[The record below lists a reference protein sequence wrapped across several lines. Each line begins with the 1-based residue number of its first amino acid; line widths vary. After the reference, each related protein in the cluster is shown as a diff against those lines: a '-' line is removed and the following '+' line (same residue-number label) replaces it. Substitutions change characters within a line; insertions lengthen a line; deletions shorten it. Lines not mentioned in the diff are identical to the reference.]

1 MNILERYQAMEY
13 GRAPEARNE
22 ADAWLKAR
30 DFSASLFIG
39 GQWKKATGGKTFDTA
54 EPATGKHLA
63 SIAEA
68 GHADIDAAV
77 AAARKA
83 LPKWQAA
90 SGYERARVLYAIGRA
105 MQRHARLFAV
115 LESLDNG
122 KPIRESRDIDV
133 PLAIRHFIHHAGW
146 AQSLA
151 KEFPGHSAVGVAGQ
165 IIPWNF
171 PLLMLAWK
179 IAPALA
185 AGCTVVLK
193 PAEFTPLTA
202 ILFAEIC
209 EKAGVPKGVVNIV
222 HGGPEAGAAIVN
234 HPDIDK
240 IAFTGSSEVG
250 KIIRK
255 ATAGSGKKLSLELG
269 GKSAFV
275 VFEDADLDSAVEG
288 LVDGIWF
295 NQGQVCCAGSRLLV
309 QEGVAEAFLAKVKAR
324 MAKLR
329 LGDPL
334 DKNTDIGPLVDRT
347 QLDRVRGLVA
357 QGEKQGALCWSP
369 ESELPMIG
377 CYHLP
382 VLATNIGP
390 ANILAQEEVFGP
402 VLVAMSFRHT
412 EEAIELANN
421 TRYGLAASVWS
432 ENVNLALHVAPQL
445 KAGVVWIN
453 GTNMFDAACGFGGY
467 RESGFGREGGR
478 EGMLEY
484 LAPAKVKATQIKAFD
499 APGGVGERSEG
510 DGSFIDRTPKLFI
523 GGKQVRPDGS
533 YSMAV
538 HDAKGRHAGEVGLG
552 SRKDV
557 RDAVTAARGAKG
569 WASATAY
576 NRAQVLYFLAENLA
590 VRADEFAARL
600 TQLTGASAKAAQAEV
615 DASIERLFEAAGMAD
630 KFEGTVHNPP
640 ARAVTL
646 ALNEPVGV
654 LGIVAPDDAPLLGL
668 VSLLAPA
675 LAMGNTVVA
684 VPSARWP
691 LVATDLYQVFETSDI
706 PAGAVNIVTGRTGEL
721 AAVLAKHDD
730 VDGLWIVA
738 DSATCKAAELEST
751 GNLKRVWTS
760 NGYAVDWNSPAGA
773 LESFLRRAVE
783 VKNVWVPYGD

>member
-1 MNILERYQAMEY
+1 MNILERYRAMEY
-13 GRAPEARNE
+13 GPAPEARNE
-22 ADAWLKAR
+22 ADAWLAGR
-30 DFSASLFIG
+30 DFSRALFIDG
-39 GQWKKATGGKTFDTA
+39 AWKAAASGKTFDTS
-54 EPATGKHLA
+54 EPSSGKLLA
-63 SIAEA
+63 KISDA
-68 GHADIDAAV
+68 GAGDIDAAV
-77 AAARKA
+77 AAAAKA
-83 LPKWQAA
+83 LPKWSAS
-90 SGYERARVLYAIGRA
+90 SGYARAKVLYAIGRA
-105 MQRHARLFAV
+105 MQRHQRLFAV
-115 LESLDNG
+115 LESIDNG

-146 AQSLA
+146 AQTLE
-151 KEFPGHSAVGVAGQ
+151 KDFPGHKPVGVVGQ
-165 IIPWNF
+165 VIPWNF

-209 EKAGVPKGVVNIV
+209 ERAGVPKGVVNIV
-222 HGGPEAGAAIVN
+222 QGGPEAGAAIVN
-234 HPDIDK
+234 HPGVQK

-309 QEGVAEAFLAKVKAR
+309 QEGIAEAFIAKVKVR
-324 MAKLR
+324 MSRLR
-329 LGDPL
+329 VGSPL

-347 QLDRVRGLVA
+347 QLDRVKGLIA
-357 QGEKQGALCWSP
+357 EGARQGAACWQP
-369 ESELPMIG
+369 DAALPTTG
-377 CYHLP
+377 YYHLP
-382 VLATNIGP
+382 TLATSVSP

-402 VLVAMSFRHT
+402 VLATMSFRNT

-445 KAGVVWIN
+445 KAGVVWVN

-478 EGMLEY
+478 EGMFEY
-484 LAPAKVKATQIKAFD
+484 LAAKLPVGPAIKPA
-499 APGGVGERSEG
+499 AVGSAQVVEQA
-510 DGSFIDRTPKLFI
+510 DGMAIDRTAKLFI
-523 GGKQVRPDGS
+523 GGKQVRPDGN
-533 YSMAV
+533 YSLAV
-538 HDAKGRHAGEVGLG
+538 ATAKGKLAGEVGLG
-552 SRKDV
+552 NRKDI
-557 RDAVTAARGAKG
+557 RDAVAAARACKA
-569 WASATAY
+569 WPDATAF
-576 NRAQVLYFLAENLA
+576 NRSQVLYYFAENLSG
-590 VRADEFAARL
+590 RADEFAARL
-600 TQLTGASAKAAQAEV
+600 VQLTGVTAKAAREEV
-615 DASIERLFEAAGMAD
+615 EQSIQRLFLYAGLTD
-630 KFEGTVHNPP
+630 KFEGRVHQPP

-646 ALNEPVGV
+646 ALHEPVGV
-654 LGIVAPDDAPLLGL
+654 VGIVAPDNQPLLNF
-668 VSLLAPA
+668 VSLVAPA

-684 VPSARWP
+684 VPSERHP
-691 LVATDLYQVFETSDI
+691 LLATDLYQVIEYSDI
-706 PAGAVNIVTGRTGEL
+706 PAGAINIVTGRSAEL
-721 AAVLAKHDD
+721 CGVLAKHDD
-730 VDGLWIVA
+730 VDGLWVFADADTCAKAEA
-738 DSATCKAAELEST
+738 DSI
-751 GNLKRVWTS
+751 GNLKRVWTG
-760 NGYAVDWNSPAGA
+760 NGRSLDWTSSEAAGEAV
-773 LESFLRRAVE
+773 LRRAIE